1 MPSKKTTVNLTK
13 ENVKKMKI
21 AISDSGI
28 TQSDFINQAI
38 SEIPFVMLGN
48 RKSIA
53 QAFFEL
59 RIMVAEKNNIE
70 FRKGV
75 EELCRSLSLLM
86 AKIEEK
92 RH

>member
-1 MPSKKTTVNLTK
+1 MASKKTTVNLSE
-13 ENVKKMKI
+13 ENVIKMKI
-21 AISDSGI
+21 AINDSGI
-28 TQSDFINQAI
+28 TQSDFINQCI

-53 QAFFEL
+53 QSFFEL

-75 EELCRSLSLLM
+75 EELCQSLNLLM
-86 AKIEEK
+86 EKIEEK
-92 RH
+92 GH